1 MEPIVISVIYKMLIV
16 DIIKIVKIM
25 MTMGCYYLNSIL
37 FYVHK
42 EMRYSLDIKAKLT
55 VSDITGV
62 IYY

>member
-1 MEPIVISVIYKMLIV
+1 MEPIPINVIYKIV
-16 DIIKIVKIM
+16 IIDIIKIVKIM
-25 MTMGCYYLNSIL
+25 MTTGYCCSSSIL